1 MSRRLRREEYTVGW
15 ICALPVELAAA
26 QEMLDEEHED
36 IERDDDDENLYSL
49 GSVAGHNVVIVC
61 LPAGR
66 IGNNPAA
73 AVATQMRA
81 TFKGI
86 RFGLMVGIG
95 GGVPSAEADIRLG
108 DVVVSLP
115 HQTFGGVLQYDVR
128 KATPSGFERTGSLN
142 SPPQILFAA
151 VARLRANELLGRSKL
166 SEHVSKLDRIPK
178 FQRDRAGPD
187 VLFEATYNHEGGQPY
202 DLYDTDRKEARQPRE
217 SEEVVVH
224 YGTIA
229 SGNQNIRDGRT
240 RDRLSSE
247 LGGIL
252 CFEME
257 AAGLMNSFPCLVI
270 RGICDYADSHKN
282 KTWQPYAAGT
292 AAAYGKALLSV
303 ITVAE
308 VTKQRTVDVSM
319 DGDSKSV
326 YLGQADLESVL
337 DDLAREKNDN
347 LNWRESTVDLLK
359 LLELPYDLSA
369 RILLAD
375 RLHIHIGPVGS
386 AEQSIALY
394 KAIMRE
400 LAANNGRV
408 PSKIRE
414 CDLTKTQ
421 QAPQVAEPTFP
432 LAQPPTCL
440 KCGRP
445 GNRATTI
452 LTNPIGNAGRP
463 YYVCSHRGHGSQTFI
478 TFDDNIGIKPSNP
491 RCNCGYISRLSN
503 RRGGGGK
510 FYSCPVGSCRFSLGG
525 LLLPPRTVRMR
536 TGANGMWVNISDSSA
551 ETESA
556 QPSSAPAD
564 MSNFFVTEMTDLLYK
579 DNLLNMLLSIALN
592 DESITGDKLQ
602 CNFRRILMQY
612 GRNLKDEAES
622 EEQLAAAGFV
632 RHCSSLVSRNICQR
646 VASRLGDSRFKS
658 LEERVERMEI
668 VDNVDR
674 SRKELDNAPEE
685 TTMTPNP
692 DEEVEDDIDMLHPYY
707 ESLTELSSVKEFLV
721 SGNAFALLRE
731 SLHNFINPSF
741 QTRLMEITDKYGRL
755 ENKDDEFR
763 SNGDLHSLIAELL
776 DSDPSCIGWTDREGT
791 SRSDILKWKFEGWTG
806 EKWDW
811 WPSKPPQRRLRPGE
825 ARLHWTCVS
834 SNS

>member
-1 MSRRLRREEYTVGW
+1 
-15 ICALPVELAAA
+15 
-26 QEMLDEEHED
+26 MLDEEHEN
-36 IERDDDDENLYSL
+36 IERDDNDENLYSL

-73 AVATQMRA
+73 VVATQMRA

-108 DVVVSLP
+108 DVVVS
-115 HQTFGGVLQYDVR
+115 FGGVLQYDVR

-142 SPPQILFAA
+142 SPPQILSAA
-151 VARLRANELLGRSKL
+151 VARLRANELQGRSRL
-166 SEHVSKLDRIPK
+166 SKYVSKLDRIPK

-187 VLFEATYNHEGGQPY
+187 VLFEATYDHEGGQPY
-202 DLYDTDRKEARQPRE
+202 DLCDTDRKEARQPRE

-229 SGNQNIRDGRT
+229 SGNQNISDGRT

-292 AAAYGKALLSV
+292 AAAYGKALLLV
-303 ITVAE
+303 IPVAQ
-308 VTKQRTVDVSM
+308 VAKQRTVDVSM
-319 DGDSKSV
+319 DSDSKSV
-326 YLGQADLESVL
+326 CLGQADLESML
-337 DDLAREKNDN
+337 NDLAREKNVN
-347 LNWRESTVDLLK
+347 LNWQESTVDLLK

-369 RILLAD
+369 RMLLAA
-375 RLHIHIGPVGS
+375 RLYIHIGPVGS
-386 AEQSIALY
+386 AEQSIALH

-408 PSKIRE
+408 PSKI

-421 QAPQVAEPTFP
+421 QAPQVVEPTFP

-440 KCGRP
+440 KCGCP
-445 GNRATTI
+445 GNRATTT

-478 TFDDNIGIKPSNP
+478 AFDDNIGIKPSNP

-503 RRGGGGK
+503 RRYGNRQ
-510 FYSCPVGSCRFSLGG
+510 FYSCPVGSCQFLLDG
-525 LLLPPRTVRMR
+525 LLLPPRTVQMR
-536 TGANGMWVNISDSSA
+536 TGANGMRVNISGSSA

-556 QPSSAPAD
+556 QPSSALAD
-564 MSNFFVTEMTDLLYK
+564 ISNFFVTEMTDLLYE
-579 DNLLNMLLSIALN
+579 DNLLNTLLSVALN
-592 DESITGDKLQ
+592 DESITEDKLQ
-602 CNFRRILMQY
+602 RNFRRILMQY

-622 EEQLAAAGFV
+622 EEKLAAAGFV
-632 RHCSSLVSRNICQR
+632 RHCSSLASRNICQR
-646 VASRLGDSRFKS
+646 VASRLDDSRFKS

-668 VDNVDR
+668 VDKVDR
-674 SRKELDNAPEE
+674 SRKELDNTPEE

-731 SLHNFINPSF
+731 SLHNFINASF
-741 QTRLMEITDKYGRL
+741 QTRLMKIMDKYGGL
-755 ENKDDEFR
+755 ENKDDEFC
-763 SNGDLHSLIAELL
+763 SNSDLHSLIAELL
-776 DSDPSCIGWTDREGT
+776 DSGPSCIGWTDREGT
-791 SRSDILKWKFEGWTG
+791 SWSDILKWKFEGWTR

-811 WPSKPPQRRLRPGE
+811 LPFKPPQRRLRPGE
-825 ARLHWTCVS
+825 ARLHWTYVS